1 MATNPYSEANKVFF
15 GREIELATLVRDLT
29 RGASALAA
37 VMAGRGMGKT
47 SLARQLELRLS
58 NHEGCK
64 VFRWPHTPSSMDEF
78 LRKLGQSLACEF
90 TGKLFD
96 DEVKNAIAQQPQPLT
111 VLLLDEVD
119 DLLENPSGR
128 VLLES
133 LRIAWQEL
141 EGRLGVVIF
150 GGSSIYDLLETKVSP
165 FLRDAALVSVTGL
178 SRDETG
184 RLVREPCG
192 LNVPEEQI
200 ELLWQE
206 TAGHPAVL
214 TEIMKA
220 VIDKGVDPG
229 QGILSVVDQQLVR
242 QLESRFF
249 AIWWKN
255 LRPRGQEI
263 YRRLVEH
270 GGPVPEAAI
279 ARLVGGA
286 ASQWVQVLETTGVV
300 GISGGEL
307 LPRGELFVNWAR
319 REHFHA
325 VKPEYVMPEHIRSLA
340 TPLDGFE
347 SELLVAVGRWARG
360 ILEYAGLGLSLKG
373 KKQGKLSG
381 NPRFMPE
388 AHFQLTLLLA
398 LQQRGWDV
406 EAEGWSIGGRSD
418 LKVRDQDDPALRA
431 CIELK
436 IWGRNH
442 LDVVEQV
449 RGYALPSDQAAYV
462 VMLDRSARPL
472 LEEYR
477 RQLIEVRGYVVVSEA
492 TDRTLMPQLVTEHA
506 RGDAAPLRVHHF
518 LLQFPSD

>member
-1 MATNPYSEANKVFF
+1 MNPYAEAHKAFF
-15 GREIELATLVRDLT
+15 GRELELAALERDLT

-64 VFRWPHTPSSMDEF
+64 VFRWPHTPSSRDEL
-78 LRKLGQSLACEF
+78 LRKLGQSLAYEF
-90 TGKLFD
+90 SGKLFD
-96 DEVKNAIAQQPQPLT
+96 DEVKSAIAQQPQRLT

-119 DLLENPSGR
+119 DLLENASGR
-128 VLLES
+128 ALLES

-165 FLRDAALVSVTGL
+165 FLRDAAFVSVPGL

-192 LNVPEEQI
+192 LEVPEEQI

-220 VIDKGVDPG
+220 TIDRGVDPG
-229 QGILSVVDQQLVR
+229 HGILSVVDRELVR

-270 GGPVPEAAI
+270 GGPVPEAAV
-279 ARLVGGA
+279 AALVGGA
-286 ASQWVQVLETTGVV
+286 ASQWVQVLQTTGVV
-300 GISGGEL
+300 GISGGEV
-307 LPRGELFVNWAR
+307 LPRGELFGDWAR
-319 REHFHA
+319 REHFHPA
-325 VKPEYVMPEHIRSLA
+325 KPEYLVPEHMRLLA
-340 TPLDGFE
+340 TRLGGFE
-347 SELLVAVGRWARG
+347 SELLLAVGRWARG
-360 ILEYAGLGLSLKG
+360 ILEYAGLGLVLKG
-373 KKQGKLSG
+373 KKQGNLTG
-381 NPRFMPE
+381 NGRFLPE

-406 EAEGWSIGGRSD
+406 EAEGWSSDGRSD

-449 RGYALPSDQAAYV
+449 RGYALSSDHAAYV
-462 VMLDRSARPL
+462 VMLDRFERPL
-472 LEEYR
+472 LAEYR
-477 RQLIEVRGYVVVSEA
+477 KQLIEARGYSVVSEA
-492 TDRTLMPQLVTEHA
+492 VDPTHMPQLITEHP